1 MATLKEISKSLGISE
16 ATVSN
21 ALSGKG
27 RMKMETRER
36 IIQEANRAGYAI
48 HHTIKNMLKKVI
60 VVAEEFDTNNDPF
73 LVGIYRTTQAAGLV
87 WPVYGLDIWGKGLK
101 RTAGADEIRP
111 LLNQLLDQLSF
122 CPSGIVYISQYP
134 RRIPGLFTGM
144 NIPTVAIQLLQS
156 DADAYINFD
165 NQQGAYEAVRCL
177 AQAGKERIATISG
190 AIDSY
195 SASERMIGYQRAL
208 LDSSIVYHPKW
219 IWIGDW
225 SMQSGYELTRNLLDM
240 SEPPDAIFAQNDSM
254 ALGALQ
260 ALRERGIRIP
270 QDIAVVGFDDTPVA
284 AYSNPMLSSVYIPRI
299 QMGASAYV
307 KMCELL
313 GKKKTED
320 VVLPCKLIIR
330 ESC

>member
-1 MATLKEISKSLGISE
+1 MATLKDISKRLGISE

-27 RMKMETRER
+27 RMKVETRER

-48 HHTIKNMLKKVI
+48 HHTIKNMVKKVI
-60 VVAEEFDTNNDPF
+60 VVAEEFDSNNDPF
-73 LVGIYRTTQAAGLV
+73 LVGIYRATQEAGVV
-87 WPVYGLDIWGKGLK
+87 WPVYGLDIWGKGLM
-101 RTAGADEIRP
+101 RTAGAKEIRP
-111 LLNQLLDQLSF
+111 LLNRLLDQLSF

-134 RRIPGLFTGM
+134 RKIPGLFTGL

-156 DADAYINFD
+156 DADVYINFD
-165 NQQGAYEAVRCL
+165 NQQGAYDAVRYL
-177 AQAGKERIATISG
+177 AQAGKTRIATLSG

-208 LDSSIVYHPKW
+208 LDSSLLYHPKL

-260 ALRERGIRIP
+260 VLHEKGIRIP
-270 QDIAVVGFDDTPVA
+270 QDTAVVGVDDTPFA
-284 AYSNPMLSSVYIPRI
+284 AHSNPMLSSVCIPRV
-299 QMGASAYV
+299 QMGEAAYV

-313 GKKKTED
+313 SKKKTED
-320 VVLPCKLIIR
+320 VVLPCQLIIR